1 MSLRELRLLWNSNN
15 DLEELKYLTTLKE
28 IELWRINKLN
38 NIDFI
43 SMLTELEVIRLQDL
57 KHVTKLPDLS
67 ELHNLKKIVLDNTG
81 IEIENLDI
89 GLRDKIE
96 LFNFK

>member
-1 MSLRELRLLWNSNN
+1 MKKLALLWNSNN
-15 DLEELKYLTTLKE
+15 ELQELKYLTSLKE
-28 IELWRINKLN
+28 IELWRISKLD

-43 SMLTELEVIRLQDL
+43 SNLTNLEVIRLQDL

-67 ELHNLKKIVLDNTG
+67 ELHNLKKIILDNTG
-81 IEIENLDI
+81 INIAGVKND
-89 GLRDKIE
+89 LRDNIE